1 MKRKFTTSIDDS
13 ILEQV
18 KIEAIKRKTTV
29 SNILTALLK
38 KFLSHDTDTTF
49 IVGKF
54 IIPL

>member
-29 SNILTALLK
+29 SEILTVLLE
-38 KFLSHDTDTTF
+38 KFLSHEID
-49 IVGKF
+49 INISKK
-54 IIPL
+54 

>member
-38 KFLSHDTDTTF
+38 KFLSHE
-49 IVGKF
+49 IEINIGKK
-54 IIPL
+54 